1 MASGLSQ
8 LRGEESEFS
17 RLLEAVIGRSL
28 FAVTLIATVF
38 ILTLHCSGRDVTALC
53 YTAVWV
59 LVAELNLIFCGL
71 LKNVELLQSLALF
84 GWAIEG
90 FLMVGQLAGLLGF
103 DFFHAL

>member
-1 MASGLSQ
+1 MSQ
-8 LRGEESEFS
+8 LKSEESDFS
-17 RLLEAVIGRSL
+17 KQLEAVVGRSL

-38 ILTLHCSGRDVTALC
+38 ILTLQSSGRDVAALC

-71 LKNVELLQSLALF
+71 LKKVELLQSLALF

-90 FLMVGQLAGLLGF
+90 FLVVGQLAGLLGF